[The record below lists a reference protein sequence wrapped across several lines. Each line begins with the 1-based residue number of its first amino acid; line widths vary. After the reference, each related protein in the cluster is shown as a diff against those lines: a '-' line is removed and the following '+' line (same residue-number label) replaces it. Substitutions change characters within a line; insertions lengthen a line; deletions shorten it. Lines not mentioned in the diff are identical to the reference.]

1 VPSNRSGGEEGMVAL
16 LWGLFSAVHLF
27 VIYNYVMYSGK
38 ELEDVD
44 EAPSVVKK
52 HHRFGN
58 G

>member
-1 VPSNRSGGEEGMVAL
+1 MVAL

-58 G
+58 D